1 MLGVGRKVRGSV
13 VCPWL
18 EGRTAEGPAAQ
29 AVSFDLQVSSSRSR
43 GGDQQ
48 KQSQQLSESVATP
61 CCLTTVEL
69 RLAHV
74 IRTQLL
80 NQWFASC
87 ELQWGPAEKFGFL
100 PTPVLPLSSSS
111 STRTST
117 SAWPTRAV
125 TNCSAV
131 LWHPAKWSS
140 RLVAQFSYK
149 MCQLSQKA
157 SSLWDIIA
165 PYHWQHSSQLDIV
178 H

>member
-29 AVSFDLQVSSSRSR
+29 AVSFDLQVSSSRSW

-61 CCLTTVEL
+61 LLPDNSWTQIGSCDKNPIVKP
-69 RLAHV
+69 V
-74 IRTQLL
+74 ICGLWTPG
-80 NQWFASC
+80 
-87 ELQWGPAEKFGFL
+87 GPGEKFGFL
-100 PTPVLPLSSSS
+100 LTPVLPLPPSS

-117 SAWPTRAV
+117 STWSTRAV
-125 TNCSAV
+125 TNCSAI

-140 RLVAQFSYK
+140 RLVAQLSYK
-149 MCQLSQKA
+149 KYQLS
-157 SSLWDIIA
+157 
-165 PYHWQHSSQLDIV
+165 
-178 H
+178 